1 LKVTSARPG
10 EQGLELEFAADSRIG
25 IGRVTGIDGRNILTD
40 TRFYL
45 GGYRYY
51 HGARLTNA
59 GASAEYFAADVVN
72 RKYAQID
79 PAMHPAVD
87 PAKLAAEFPVGS
99 WFEIY
104 DYGVGD
110 EVVWPIVSETTIPP
124 GKAARSGKP
133 KTRTPAK

>member
-1 LKVTSARPG
+1 MALKVESTRRVAD
-10 EQGLELEFAADSRIG
+10 GLELDLDTDSRIG
-25 IGRVTGIDGRNILTD
+25 TGRVTGIDGRNILTD

-59 GASAEYFAADVVN
+59 GKSAEYFAADVVN
-72 RKYAQID
+72 RKFAQID
-79 PAMHPAVD
+79 PVAHPKVD
-87 PAKLAAEFPVGS
+87 PARLAVDFPVGS

-110 EVVWPIVSETTIPP
+110 EVVWPTVTEATLPP
-124 GKAARSGKP
+124 GN
-133 KTRTPAK
+133 AKKS